1 MTTLIACSRLY
12 DVTRAKAD
20 AWHEVFEEAGRLAGI
35 ELRILDWPA
44 PASLGDLW
52 QKPDLGLTFLCG
64 RPYLQ
69 AGARHQIIGAPLGP
83 DSGTE
88 AAYCTL
94 LLARSSSLWT
104 CVEDSFGSRLGHMP
118 AHSQSGYNALR
129 FLLAPYAGGGRLYAS
144 HTELETPA
152 ACLNA
157 LCDGSVDVIPMDS
170 YFYSLL
176 VSSSSRWKD
185 ELTVLGRSPL
195 TAMPFLAASPGLDSG
210 VVTALRGALES
221 WSRSSCGEELRRE
234 LCMKGFSLPIPS
246 DYAVLAEQEAAALR
260 LCYPCPR

>member
-12 DVTRAKAD
+12 DVTRSKAC
-20 AWHEVFEEAGRLAGI
+20 AWHEILEETGRLAGVR
-35 ELRILDWPA
+35 LRILNWAA
-44 PASLGDLW
+44 PADLGALW
-52 QKPDLGLTFLCG
+52 KRPDLGLTFLCG

-83 DSGTE
+83 ESGAE

-94 LLARSSSLWT
+94 LLARSSSRWSR
-104 CVEDSFGSRLGHMP
+104 VEDSFGSRLGHMP
-118 AHSQSGYNALR
+118 VHSQSGYNALR
-129 FLLAPYAGGGRLYAS
+129 FLLASYARGGRLYAS
-144 HTELETPA
+144 HTAFETPVE
-152 ACLNA
+152 CLNA
-157 LCDGSVDVIPMDS
+157 LCEGRVDVIPLDS
-170 YFYSLL
+170 YFHSLL
-176 VSSSSRWKD
+176 TSCSSRWQD
-185 ELTVLGRSPL
+185 ELSILGRSPL

-210 VVTALRGALES
+210 VVTALRGALEA

-260 LCYPCPR
+260 LSYPCPR